1 MALTDFMGITEIARC
16 TGKTRPTVYKY
27 LRSYEDGAV
36 DDIPYT
42 FLMLLQLADGASTCK
57 GDILAYCAKHYGST
71 ARTDTD
77 EPALAKEIIELVQK
91 HYEKLDLATLKQK
104 LYEEISAHDKH
115 TI

>member
-27 LRSYEDGAV
+27 LSSYEDGSV

-42 FLMLLQLADGASTCK
+42 FLMLLQLADRASTCK

-71 ARTDTD
+71 SQADTD
-77 EPALAKEIIELVQK
+77 EPAPVKEITELLRK
-91 HYEKLDLATLKQK
+91 HHDKLDLATLKQK
-104 LYEEISAHDKH
+104 ICEEIDAHDKH